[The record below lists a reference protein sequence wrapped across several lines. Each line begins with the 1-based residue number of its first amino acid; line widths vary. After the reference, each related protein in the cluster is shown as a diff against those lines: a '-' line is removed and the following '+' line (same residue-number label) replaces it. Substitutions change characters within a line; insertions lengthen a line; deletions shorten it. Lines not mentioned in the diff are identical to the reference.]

1 MTITQSE
8 PQELHE
14 ITKPAELLIKEAREA
29 SRRRRL
35 HWMYLLIVLVVL
47 ASTIAASG
55 VGRSKP
61 STSRSGSD
69 RSLTSQVQAAAT
81 ACKTYLFKATTENHH
96 RNSATLI
103 DAYPTTASNLESWF
117 HNLDP
122 IAGAT
127 LMGAPPPLQTLSP
140 SADVS
145 ACVLQGNWVLPAG
158 GGAGTNAEGFEVVVI
173 APDGTGTPVMWGPS
187 AIATASPPSM

>member
-14 ITKPAELLIKEAREA
+14 TMKPAELLIKEAREA

-55 VGRSKP
+55 VGRFKP

-69 RSLTSQVQAAAT
+69 RGLTAQVQAAAS
-81 ACKTYLFKATTENHH
+81 ACKTYLFKATTESHH
-96 RNSATLI
+96 INSATII
-103 DAYPTTASNLESWF
+103 DAYPTTLNNLETWMQSF
-117 HNLDP
+117 DP
-122 IAGAT
+122 QTQLRGSPFVRA
-127 LMGAPPPLQTLSP
+127 LAPPNDIVT
-140 SADVS
+140 
-145 ACVLQGNWVLPAG
+145 ACILQGNWVLPAG
-158 GGAGTNAEGFEVVVI
+158 GGAGSNSEGYEVVVV
-173 APDGTGTPVMWGPS
+173 APDGTGTPLLWGPS
-187 AIATASPPSM
+187 VIATSSPPAV